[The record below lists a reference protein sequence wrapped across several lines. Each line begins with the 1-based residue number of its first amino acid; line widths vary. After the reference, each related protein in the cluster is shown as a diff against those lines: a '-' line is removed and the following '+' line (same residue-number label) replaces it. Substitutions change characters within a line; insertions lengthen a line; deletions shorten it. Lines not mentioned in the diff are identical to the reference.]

1 MWPLIV
7 VVGVPDAEGVCSLL
21 LGDPLAGVEEFLGQ
35 DPVIAFD
42 FPVVTWRVG
51 GDALVAGAESGEEHA
66 CGGDTKPIVVVL
78 VVLLGASGL
87 GINTARGPRNDQ
99 GELSCVE

>member
-1 MWPLIV
+1 M
-7 VVGVPDAEGVCSLL
+7 
-21 LGDPLAGVEEFLGQ
+21 
-35 DPVIAFD
+35 
-42 FPVVTWRVG
+42 R
-51 GDALVAGAESGEEHA
+51 
-66 CGGDTKPIVVVL
+66 GDTKPIVVVL